1 MRFGK
6 YPVVIIAGALCILAA
21 VAAGTEE
28 DSSAVK
34 REAKMELTCPSFKE
48 GDSIPAKFTCHGAD
62 LSPELHIDNIP
73 ATAKSLVLICEDP
86 DAPSGNWVHWVLY
99 NIPPEM
105 TVIPEN
111 VLKVVTPVLKT
122 KGKEVAL
129 MQGRNDFGKY
139 GYGGPCP
146 PHGAPHRYFFRL
158 YALDSKPV
166 FTREETVRGIIRKSM
181 LEKIKGHIVAEAVLM
196 GIYQRQ

>member
-1 MRFGK
+1 
-6 YPVVIIAGALCILAA
+6 
-21 VAAGTEE
+21 
-28 DSSAVK
+28 
-34 REAKMELTCPSFKE
+34 MELISPSFKE
-48 GDSIPAKFTCHGAD
+48 GDSIPVKFTCDGAD
-62 LSPELHIDNIP
+62 LSPELHIVNVP
-73 ATAKSLVLICEDP
+73 ATAKSLVLICDDP

-111 VLKVVTPVLKT
+111 VLKVVTPILKAR
-122 KGKEVAL
+122 GKEVAL
-129 MQGRNDFGKY
+129 MQGKNDFGKY

-166 FTREETVRGIIRKSM
+166 FNREETVRGITKKTM
-181 LEKIKGHIVAEAVLM
+181 LEKIKGLIVAEAVLM
-196 GIYQRQ
+196 AIYQRR